1 MVLKNLMAQK
11 VVEIFGSKQ
20 QENNIIKNNMS
31 EKIISTKYSDQTLGT
46 YVDFLNAGNDSIS
59 QISAITG
66 LKRDDIRKID
76 MATVEKI
83 VASYSNGLR
92 QDEKVFKQFIDID
105 GIKFGFHP
113 NLKSMTFG
121 EWLDLSEFSKNFP
134 HQLPELMCILYRP
147 VTAEINLQYKIE
159 EYDSDVHL
167 KYVPQMRK
175 LNLANVNAAL
185 LFFSTLRNDLVSS
198 TPEYLEKELETLK
211 REINQLAEE
220 VKH

>member
-1 MVLKNLMAQK
+1 
-11 VVEIFGSKQ
+11 
-20 QENNIIKNNMS
+20 MS
-31 EKIISTKYSDQTLGT
+31 DKIISTKYSDQTLGT
-46 YVDFLNAGNDSIS
+46 YVDFMAAGEDTVS
-59 QISAITG
+59 QIQAITG

-76 MATVEKI
+76 MATIEKI
-83 VASYSNGLR
+83 VTAYANGLKN
-92 QDEKVFKQFIDID
+92 DEKVFKQFIEID

-121 EWLDLSEFSKNFP
+121 EWLDLSELSKNFP

-147 VTAEINLQYKIE
+147 VTAEINQQYKIE

-167 KYVPQMRK
+167 KYAPQMRK

-185 LFFSTLRNDLVSS
+185 LFFSTLSKDLVSN
-198 TPEYLEKELETLK
+198 TPAYLEQELERLK
-211 REINQLAEE
+211 REITQLAEE

>member
-1 MVLKNLMAQK
+1 
-11 VVEIFGSKQ
+11 
-20 QENNIIKNNMS
+20 MS

-46 YVDFLNAGNDSIS
+46 YVDFMAAGEDTVS
-59 QISAITG
+59 QIQAITG

-76 MATVEKI
+76 VTKIEKI
-83 VASYSNGLR
+83 VTAYANGLKN
-92 QDEKVFKQFIDID
+92 DEKVFKQFIEID

-121 EWLDLSEFSKNFP
+121 EWLDLSELSKNFP

-147 VTAEINLQYKIE
+147 VTAEINQQYKIE

-167 KYVPQMRK
+167 KYAPQMRK

-185 LFFSTLRNDLVSS
+185 LFFSTLSNDLVNS
-198 TPEYLEKELETLK
+198 TPAFLEQELERLK
-211 REINQLAEE
+211 REITQLADE
-220 VKH
+220 VKP

>member
-1 MVLKNLMAQK
+1 
-11 VVEIFGSKQ
+11 
-20 QENNIIKNNMS
+20 MS
-31 EKIISTKYSDQTLGT
+31 DKIISTKYSDQTLGT
-46 YVDFLNAGNDSIS
+46 YVDFMAAGEDTVS
-59 QISAITG
+59 QIQAITG

-76 MATVEKI
+76 VTQIEKI
-83 VASYSNGLR
+83 VTAYANGLKN
-92 QDEKVFKQFIDID
+92 DEKVFKQFIEID

-121 EWLDLSEFSKNFP
+121 EWLDLSELSKNFP

-147 VTAEINLQYKIE
+147 VTAEINMQYKIE

-167 KYVPQMRK
+167 KYAPQMRK

-185 LFFSTLRNDLVSS
+185 LFFSTLKNDLVNN
-198 TPEYLEKELETLK
+198 TPAYLEQELERLK
-211 REINQLAEE
+211 REISQLAEE

>member
-1 MVLKNLMAQK
+1 
-11 VVEIFGSKQ
+11 
-20 QENNIIKNNMS
+20 MS
-31 EKIISTKYSDQTLGT
+31 DKIISTKYSDQTLGT
-46 YVDFLNAGNDSIS
+46 YVDFMAAGEDTVS
-59 QISAITG
+59 QIQAITG

-76 MATVEKI
+76 VTQIEKI
-83 VASYSNGLR
+83 VTAYANGLKN
-92 QDEKVFKQFIDID
+92 DEKVFKQFIDID

-121 EWLDLSEFSKNFP
+121 EWLDLSELSKNFP

-147 VTAEINLQYKIE
+147 VTAEINHQYKIE

-167 KYVPQMRK
+167 KYTPQMRK

-185 LFFSTLRNDLVSS
+185 LFFSTLRNDLVNN
-198 TPEYLEKELETLK
+198 TPAYLEQELERLK
-211 REINQLAEE
+211 REISQLAEE

>member
-1 MVLKNLMAQK
+1 
-11 VVEIFGSKQ
+11 
-20 QENNIIKNNMS
+20 MS
-31 EKIISTKYSDQTLGT
+31 DKIISTKYSDQTLGT
-46 YVDFLNAGNDSIS
+46 YVDFMAAGEDTIS
-59 QISAITG
+59 QIQAITG

-76 MATVEKI
+76 VTQIEKI
-83 VASYSNGLR
+83 VTAYANGLKN
-92 QDEKVFKQFIDID
+92 DEKVFKQFIEID

-121 EWLDLSEFSKNFP
+121 EWLDLSELSKNFP

-147 VTAEINLQYKIE
+147 VTAEINMQYKIE

-167 KYVPQMRK
+167 KYAPQMRK

-185 LFFSTLRNDLVSS
+185 LFFSTLKNDLLSN
-198 TPEYLEKELETLK
+198 TPAYLEQELERLK
-211 REINQLAEE
+211 REISQLAEE

>member
-1 MVLKNLMAQK
+1 
-11 VVEIFGSKQ
+11 
-20 QENNIIKNNMS
+20 MS

-46 YVDFLNAGNDSIS
+46 YVDFLNAGTDSVS
-59 QISAITG
+59 QIQAITG

-105 GIKFGFHP
+105 GVKFGFHP

-185 LFFSTLRNDLVSS
+185 LFF
-198 TPEYLEKELETLK
+198 
-211 REINQLAEE
+211 
-220 VKH
+220 

>member
-1 MVLKNLMAQK
+1 
-11 VVEIFGSKQ
+11 
-20 QENNIIKNNMS
+20 MS
-31 EKIISTKYSDQTLGT
+31 DKIISTKYSDQTLGT
-46 YVDFLNAGNDSIS
+46 YVDFIAAGEDTIS
-59 QISAITG
+59 QIQAITG

-76 MATVEKI
+76 MATIEKI
-83 VASYSNGLR
+83 VTAYANGLKN
-92 QDEKVFKQFIDID
+92 DEKVFKQFIEID

-121 EWLDLSEFSKNFP
+121 EWLDLSELSKNFP

-147 VTAEINLQYKIE
+147 VTAEINMQYKIE

-167 KYVPQMRK
+167 KYAPQMRK

-185 LFFSTLRNDLVSS
+185 LFFSTLRTDLVNN
-198 TPEYLEKELETLK
+198 TPAYLEQELERLK
-211 REINQLAEE
+211 REISQLAEE

>member
-1 MVLKNLMAQK
+1 
-11 VVEIFGSKQ
+11 
-20 QENNIIKNNMS
+20 MS
-31 EKIISTKYSDQTLGT
+31 DKIISTKYSDQTLGT
-46 YVDFLNAGNDSIS
+46 YVDFMAAGEDTVS
-59 QISAITG
+59 QIQAITG

-76 MATVEKI
+76 VTQIEKI
-83 VASYSNGLR
+83 VTAYANGLKN
-92 QDEKVFKQFIDID
+92 DEKVFQKFIEID

-121 EWLDLSEFSKNFP
+121 EWLDLSELSKNFP

-147 VTAEINLQYKIE
+147 VTAEINMQYKIE

-167 KYVPQMRK
+167 KYAPQMRK

-185 LFFSTLRNDLVSS
+185 LFFSTLRNDLVNS
-198 TPEYLEKELETLK
+198 TPEYLEQELEKLK
-211 REINQLAEE
+211 KEISQLAEE

>member
-1 MVLKNLMAQK
+1 
-11 VVEIFGSKQ
+11 
-20 QENNIIKNNMS
+20 MS
-31 EKIISTKYSDQTLGT
+31 DKIISTKYSDQTLGT
-46 YVDFLNAGNDSIS
+46 YVDFMAAGEDTVS
-59 QISAITG
+59 QIQAITG

-76 MATVEKI
+76 VTQIEKI
-83 VASYSNGLR
+83 VTAYANGLKN
-92 QDEKVFKQFIDID
+92 DEKVFKQFIEID

-121 EWLDLSEFSKNFP
+121 EWLDLSELSKNFP

-167 KYVPQMRK
+167 KYAPQMRK
-175 LNLANVNAAL
+175 MNLANVNAAL
-185 LFFSTLRNDLVSS
+185 LFFSTLRNDLVNN
-198 TPEYLEKELETLK
+198 TPEYLEQELERLK
-211 REINQLAEE
+211 REITQLAEE

>member
-1 MVLKNLMAQK
+1 MYIRKRLVLDK
-11 VVEIFGSKQ
+11 SKTR
-20 QENNIIKNNMS
+20 NRKAMS
-31 EKIISTKYSDQTLGT
+31 EKIISTKYSDQTLGK
-46 YVDFLNAGNDSIS
+46 YVDFLNAGTDSVS
-59 QISAITG
+59 QIQAITG

-76 MATVEKI
+76 MSTIEKI
-83 VASYSNGLR
+83 VSAYSNGLR
-92 QDEKVFKQFIDID
+92 NDEKVFKQFIDID

-113 NLKSMTFG
+113 DLKSMSFG

-134 HQLPELMCILYRP
+134 NQLPELMCILYRP

-159 EYDSDVHL
+159 EYDSAIHL

-185 LFFSTLRNDLVSS
+185 LFFSILRNDLVSN
-198 TPEYLEKELETLK
+198 TPEYLEKELEKLK
-211 REINQLAEE
+211 REISQLAEE

>member
-1 MVLKNLMAQK
+1 
-11 VVEIFGSKQ
+11 
-20 QENNIIKNNMS
+20 MS
-31 EKIISTKYSDQTLGT
+31 DKIISTKYSDQTLGT
-46 YVDFLNAGNDSIS
+46 YVDFMAAGEDTVS
-59 QISAITG
+59 QIQAITG

-76 MATVEKI
+76 MATIDKI
-83 VASYSNGLR
+83 VTAYANGLKN
-92 QDEKVFKQFIDID
+92 DEKVFKQFIEID

-121 EWLDLSEFSKNFP
+121 EWLDLSELSKNFP

-167 KYVPQMRK
+167 KYAPQMRQ

-185 LFFSTLRNDLVSS
+185 LFFSTLRNDLVNS
-198 TPEYLEKELETLK
+198 TPEYLEAELERLK
-211 REINQLAEE
+211 REISQLAEE

>member
-1 MVLKNLMAQK
+1 MA
-11 VVEIFGSKQ
+11 
-20 QENNIIKNNMS
+20 
-31 EKIISTKYSDQTLGT
+31 
-46 YVDFLNAGNDSIS
+46 AGEDTVS
-59 QISAITG
+59 QIQAITG

-76 MATVEKI
+76 VTQIEKI
-83 VASYSNGLR
+83 VTAYANGLKN
-92 QDEKVFKQFIDID
+92 DEKVFQKFIEID

-121 EWLDLSEFSKNFP
+121 EWLDLSELSKNFP

-147 VTAEINLQYKIE
+147 VTAEINQQYKIE

-167 KYVPQMRK
+167 KYAPQMRQ

-185 LFFSTLRNDLVSS
+185 LFFSTLRNDLVNS
-198 TPEYLEKELETLK
+198 TPEYLEAELERLK
-211 REINQLAEE
+211 REISQLAEE

>member
-1 MVLKNLMAQK
+1 MK
-11 VVEIFGSKQ
+11 VVL
-20 QENNIIKNNMS
+20 NNTIKKPMS
-31 EKIISTKYSDQTLGT
+31 DKIISTKYSDQTLGT
-46 YVDFLNAGNDSIS
+46 YVDFMAAGEDTVS
-59 QISAITG
+59 QIQAITG

-76 MATVEKI
+76 MTTIEKI
-83 VASYSNGLR
+83 VTAYANGLKN
-92 QDEKVFKQFIDID
+92 DEKVFKQFIEID

-121 EWLDLSEFSKNFP
+121 EWLDLSELSKNFP

-167 KYVPQMRK
+167 KYAPQMRQ

-185 LFFSTLRNDLVSS
+185 LFFSTLRSDLVNS
-198 TPEYLEKELETLK
+198 TPEYLEQELERLK
-211 REINQLAEE
+211 REITQLADE

>member
-1 MVLKNLMAQK
+1 
-11 VVEIFGSKQ
+11 
-20 QENNIIKNNMS
+20 MS
-31 EKIISTKYSDQTLGT
+31 NKIISTKYSDQTLGT
-46 YVDFLNAGNDSIS
+46 YVDFMAAGEDTIS
-59 QISAITG
+59 QIQAITG

-76 MATVEKI
+76 MATIEKI
-83 VASYSNGLR
+83 VSAYANGLKN
-92 QDEKVFKQFIDID
+92 DEKVFKQFIEID

-121 EWLDLSEFSKNFP
+121 EWLDLSELSKNFP

-167 KYVPQMRK
+167 KYAPQMRK

-185 LFFSTLRNDLVSS
+185 LFFSTLRNDLVNN
-198 TPEYLEKELETLK
+198 TPEYLEQELERLK
-211 REINQLAEE
+211 REISQLAEE

>member
-1 MVLKNLMAQK
+1 
-11 VVEIFGSKQ
+11 
-20 QENNIIKNNMS
+20 MS
-31 EKIISTKYSDQTLGT
+31 DKIISTKYSDQTLGT
-46 YVDFLNAGNDSIS
+46 YVDFVAAGEDTVS
-59 QISAITG
+59 QIQAITG

-76 MATVEKI
+76 MATIEKI
-83 VASYSNGLR
+83 VTAYAEGLKN
-92 QDEKVFKQFIDID
+92 DEKVFKQFIEID

-121 EWLDLSEFSKNFP
+121 EWLDLSELSKNFP

-167 KYVPQMRK
+167 KYAPQMRQ

-185 LFFSTLRNDLVSS
+185 LFFSTLRNDLVNS
-198 TPEYLEKELETLK
+198 TPEYLEAELERLK
-211 REINQLAEE
+211 REISQLAEE

>member
-1 MVLKNLMAQK
+1 
-11 VVEIFGSKQ
+11 
-20 QENNIIKNNMS
+20 MS

-46 YVDFLNAGNDSIS
+46 YVDFMAAGEDTVS
-59 QISAITG
+59 QIQAITG

-76 MATVEKI
+76 VTQIEKI
-83 VASYSNGLR
+83 VTAYANGLKN
-92 QDEKVFKQFIDID
+92 DEKVFKQFIEID

-121 EWLDLSEFSKNFP
+121 EWLDLSELSKNFP

-147 VTAEINLQYKIE
+147 VTAEINMQYKIE

-167 KYVPQMRK
+167 KYAPQMRK

-185 LFFSTLRNDLVSS
+185 LFFSTLKNDLVNN
-198 TPEYLEKELETLK
+198 TPEYLEAELERLK
-211 REINQLAEE
+211 REISQLAEE

>member
-1 MVLKNLMAQK
+1 
-11 VVEIFGSKQ
+11 
-20 QENNIIKNNMS
+20 MS
-31 EKIISTKYSDQTLGT
+31 DKIISTKYSDQTLGT
-46 YVDFLNAGNDSIS
+46 YVDFMAAGEDTIS
-59 QISAITG
+59 QIQAITG

-76 MATVEKI
+76 VTQIEKI
-83 VASYSNGLR
+83 VTAYANGLKN
-92 QDEKVFKQFIDID
+92 DEKVFKQFIEID

-121 EWLDLSEFSKNFP
+121 EWLDLSELSKNFP

-147 VTAEINLQYKIE
+147 VTAEINMQYKIE

-167 KYVPQMRK
+167 KYAPQMRK

-185 LFFSTLRNDLVSS
+185 LFFSTLKNDLVNN
-198 TPEYLEKELETLK
+198 TPAYLEQELERLK
-211 REINQLAEE
+211 REISQLAEE

>member
-1 MVLKNLMAQK
+1 
-11 VVEIFGSKQ
+11 
-20 QENNIIKNNMS
+20 MS
-31 EKIISTKYSDQTLGT
+31 DKIISTKYSDQTLGT
-46 YVDFLNAGNDSIS
+46 YVDFMAAGEDTVS
-59 QISAITG
+59 QIQAITG

-76 MATVEKI
+76 MATIDKIVSAYADGLRNDEKI
-83 VASYSNGLR
+83 
-92 QDEKVFKQFIDID
+92 FKQFIDID
-105 GIKFGFHP
+105 GVKFGFHP

-121 EWLDLSEFSKNFP
+121 EWLDLSELSKNFP

-167 KYVPQMRK
+167 KYAPQMRK

-185 LFFSTLRNDLVSS
+185 LFFSTLRNDLVNS
-198 TPEYLEKELETLK
+198 TPEYLEAELEKLK
-211 REINQLAEE
+211 REISLLADE

>member
-1 MVLKNLMAQK
+1 
-11 VVEIFGSKQ
+11 
-20 QENNIIKNNMS
+20 MS
-31 EKIISTKYSDQTLGT
+31 DKIISTKYSDQTLGT
-46 YVDFLNAGNDSIS
+46 YVDFMAAGEDTVS
-59 QISAITG
+59 QIQAITG

-76 MATVEKI
+76 MATIEKI
-83 VASYSNGLR
+83 VTAYANGLKN
-92 QDEKVFKQFIDID
+92 DEKVFKQFIEID

-121 EWLDLSEFSKNFP
+121 EWLDLSELSKNFP

-147 VTAEINLQYKIE
+147 VTAEINMQYKIE

-167 KYVPQMRK
+167 KYAPQMRK

-185 LFFSTLRNDLVSS
+185 LFFSTLKNDLVNS
-198 TPEYLEKELETLK
+198 TPEYLEAELERLK
-211 REINQLAEE
+211 KEISLLADE

>member
-1 MVLKNLMAQK
+1 
-11 VVEIFGSKQ
+11 
-20 QENNIIKNNMS
+20 MS
-31 EKIISTKYSDQTLGT
+31 DKIISTKYSDQTLGT
-46 YVDFLNAGNDSIS
+46 YVDFMAAGEDTVS
-59 QISAITG
+59 QIQAITG

-76 MATVEKI
+76 VTKIEKI
-83 VASYSNGLR
+83 VTAYADGLR

-121 EWLDLSEFSKNFP
+121 EWLDLSELSKNFP

-167 KYVPQMRK
+167 KYAPQMRK

-185 LFFSTLRNDLVSS
+185 LFFSTLRNDLVTN
-198 TPEYLEKELETLK
+198 TPAYLEQELERLK
-211 REINQLAEE
+211 REISQLADE